1 MEMANIF
8 LKDGR
13 ARLRFVL
20 SAAHAKSIYVLMN
33 GNECMKVNAL
43 GARRYPP
50 NWTVAEDHENQAAYF
65 SP

>member
-1 MEMANIF
+1 MANIF

-20 SAAHAKSIYVLMN
+20 SAAHARSIYVLMN

-43 GARRYPP
+43 RAPPYPLT
-50 NWTVAEDHENQAAYF
+50 WGVAKNHENHAASF